1 MRGVGSNRVKR
12 SLDTARVSV
21 RYPVWILLHLAPMNK
36 AKKHYVLAIPPW
48 IILGAL
54 VLLVPIFLF
63 WTVESIHKQRQD
75 MILLLT
81 EKGAALIRSFEAGA
95 RTGMMGMM
103 GMGGGNFRLQRLL
116 METAQQTDIVYLIV
130 TDDHGRIL
138 ADSDPDQI
146 GQDHGTDLDLQKIA
160 ASDTVQWRE
169 VPSSKG
175 PTVFEVFRRFAPT
188 QPPPRGAGMRGMMQR
203 NFEVP
208 ESQQAGDGEI
218 IFVGLDMGP
227 LKAALKDD
235 MEHTLFMAIILL
247 LIGFAGVVSLFL
259 ANAYRTTKTS
269 LSRIKAFSDRVVEN
283 MPVGLLAADESGKIV
298 SLNRTAEEILKQS
311 SLEMT
316 GLSLQQVLP
325 PEVVRLASDLK
336 AKESAILEDEV
347 ECHLQDGTPLFLDVS
362 VSLLQDSEETAPG
375 LLILFRDLT
384 EIQSLKR
391 EIETSRRLASLGRLA
406 AGVAHEIRNPLSSIK
421 GFATYFRE
429 RYRDNPDDRKTSEIM
444 IQEVDRLNRV
454 ITQLLDFARPPA
466 IQKKRASLQG
476 LIQHSLKIIERQAS
490 AKQIEVH
497 SLLPSEIKEVDLD
510 PDGINQVLLNL
521 YLNALEAMDQGGRL
535 SVLLSMEEGA
545 PWVKIRVSD
554 TGTGISKENLEHI
567 FDPYFTTKQTG
578 TGLGLAIVHKI
589 IEAHGGEVRAES
601 EIGRGTTIYVLLPA
615 PEV

>member
-1 MRGVGSNRVKR
+1 
-12 SLDTARVSV
+12 
-21 RYPVWILLHLAPMNK
+21 
-36 AKKHYVLAIPPW
+36 
-48 IILGAL
+48 
-54 VLLVPIFLF
+54 
-63 WTVESIHKQRQD
+63 
-75 MILLLT
+75 
-81 EKGAALIRSFEAGA
+81 
-95 RTGMMGMM
+95 
-103 GMGGGNFRLQRLL
+103 
-116 METAQQTDIVYLIV
+116 
-130 TDDHGRIL
+130 
-138 ADSDPDQI
+138 
-146 GQDHGTDLDLQKIA
+146 LQKIA
-160 ASDTVQWRE
+160 TSDTVQWRE

>member
-1 MRGVGSNRVKR
+1 
-12 SLDTARVSV
+12 
-21 RYPVWILLHLAPMNK
+21 MNK

-116 METAQQTDIVYLIV
+116 TETAQQTDIVYLIV
-130 TDDHGRIL
+130 TDDHGKIL

-160 ASDTVQWRE
+160 ESDALRWRE
-169 VPSSKG
+169 VPNSKG
-175 PTVFEVFRRFAPT
+175 PAVFEVFRRFAPT
-188 QPPPRGAGMRGMMQR
+188 QLPPRGSRMGRMMQR
-203 NFEVP
+203 NLP
-208 ESQQAGDGEI
+208 DTDQADAGEI

-235 MEHTLFMAIILL
+235 MEHTLFMAVILL

-259 ANAYRTTKTS
+259 ANAYRTTRTS

-316 GLSLQQVLP
+316 GRSLQQVLP
-325 PEVVRLASDLK
+325 PEVVGLASDLRE
-336 AKESAILEDEV
+336 KESAILEDEI

-454 ITQLLDFARPPA
+454 ITQLLEFARPPV
-466 IQKKRASLQG
+466 IQKKRASVQN

-490 AKQIEVH
+490 AKHIEVYAQ
-497 SLLPSEIKEVDLD
+497 LPSQIKEVDLD
-510 PDGINQVLLNL
+510 SDGISQVLLNL
-521 YLNALEAMDQGGRL
+521 YLNALEAMERGGRL
-535 SVLLSMEEGA
+535 SVSLSMEEGA

-554 TGTGISKENLEHI
+554 TGTGINKEDLEHI

-615 PEV
+615 PEI